1 MASLRS
7 QVQIPLRTM
16 ISAAVLIFS
25 GMGSMYWSDWFRG
38 RENRFYGIGDFEC
51 IACGGGGEREEEE
64 SGKD

>member
-1 MASLRS
+1 
-7 QVQIPLRTM
+7 
-16 ISAAVLIFS
+16 
-25 GMGSMYWSDWFRG
+25 MYWSDWFRG